1 MDNYQAVLL
10 AIVQGMTEF
19 LPVSSSGHLLLP
31 SQLLGWHDQT
41 LAFDVAVHGGSLI
54 AIVFYLRVR
63 LRDLIAAWWI
73 SILSSGNNR
82 HGNASCEEAK
92 LAWQIILASLPAAI
106 CGWSLATFIEQ
117 NLRNVFVVA
126 SATVFFGLVLGMADL
141 KGAKN
146 RTLKEMTWYDAIIIG
161 CSQAIALVPGTSRSG
176 ITITSALTLGYSR
189 EHAAHFSFLMS
200 VPIITMSL
208 LYKGS
213 QLMTSD
219 SSDLAP
225 LGIGIV
231 FSAVTAYFCISG
243 FMHFVT
249 KIGMLPFVIYR
260 ILLGSALFWIAYSQ

>member
-1 MDNYQAVLL
+1 MKRYSVFAVAREALRYH
-10 AIVQGMTEF
+10 QGW
-19 LPVSSSGHLLLP
+19 G
-31 SQLLGWHDQT
+31 
-41 LAFDVAVHGGSLI
+41 
-54 AIVFYLRVR
+54 R
-63 LRDLIAAWWI
+63 AWK
-73 SILSSGNNR
+73 SP
-82 HGNASCEEAK
+82 EPK
-92 LAWQIILASLPAAI
+92 
-106 CGWSLATFIEQ
+106 
-117 NLRNVFVVA
+117 
-126 SATVFFGLVLGMADL
+126 
-141 KGAKN
+141 KK
-146 RTLKEMTWYDAIIIG
+146 YDAIIIG